1 MNAGKNWAGNY
12 SYGAKNFHEPKS
24 TKELQQI
31 VGASSSVKALGSRH
45 SFNDIA
51 DTGTDLISM
60 RNLNQVIKLDPIQ
73 QTIRV
78 QGGIT
83 YGELCPVLEAAG
95 FALPNLASLP
105 HISVAGAVATA
116 THGSGERNGNL
127 ATSVVGLQ
135 LVRADGSLVELT
147 ERDLELEASVV
158 GFGALGVVSEL
169 TLRILPTFNVRQF
182 VYEELP
188 LATVAE
194 NFDAIQA
201 SAYSVSLF
209 TDWRSEFINQVWLK
223 MTDMESLPPL
233 TLFGGKPADDHRHPI
248 RGVSAENCTEQRG
261 IPGPWNQRLAHFKLE
276 FTPSNGEELQSEY
289 FVPRSQIVPALAA
302 VASLRDAIAPLLFIS
317 EIRTVAEDSLWMSPA
332 FGQDVVGFHFTWQP
346 REAEVRAFLPTLE
359 AALAP
364 FSPRPHWGKL
374 FEANP
379 SKQYPRITDFQ
390 ALAERHDPT
399 GKFRNAFLNRTVFA

>member
-1 MNAGKNWAGNY
+1 MIAGKNWAGNY
-12 SYGAKNFHEPKS
+12 TYGAKNLHQPES
-24 TKELQQI
+24 TEELQEI
-31 VGASSSVKALGSRH
+31 VSASSSVKALGSRH

-51 DTGTDLISM
+51 DTQTDLVSM
-60 RNLNQVIKLDPIQ
+60 RKLNQVVELDPVQ
-73 QTIRV
+73 RTVRV

-116 THGSGERNGNL
+116 THGSGELNGNL

-135 LVRADGSLVELT
+135 MVRADSSLGELT
-147 ERDLELEASVV
+147 ERDPEFAASVV
-158 GFGALGVVSEL
+158 GLGALGLVTEL
-169 TLRILPTFNVRQF
+169 KLRIVPTFRVRQF

-188 LATVAE
+188 LAAVSE
-194 NFDAIQA
+194 HFDAIQA

-209 TDWRSEFINQVWLK
+209 TDWRTEFINQAWLK
-223 MTDMESLPPL
+223 MTDLESTPSES
-233 TLFGGKPADDHRHPI
+233 LFGGKPADDHRHPI
-248 RGVSAENCTEQRG
+248 RGVSAENCTEQMG
-261 IPGPWNQRLAHFKLE
+261 VSGPWNQRLAHFKLE

-289 FVPRSQIVPALAA
+289 FVQRSQVGPALAA
-302 VASLRDAIAPLLFIS
+302 VASLRDSIAPLLYIS
-317 EIRTVAEDSLWMSPA
+317 EIRTVAQDSLWLSPA
-332 FGQDVVGFHFTWQP
+332 YGQDVVGFHFTWQP

-379 SKQYPRITDFQ
+379 AGRYPRITDFR
-390 ALAERHDPT
+390 ALAQRHDPT
-399 GKFRNAFLNRTVFA
+399 GKFRNEYLDRTIFA

>member
-12 SYGAKNFHEPKS
+12 SYGAKNFYEPKS
-24 TKELQQI
+24 TEELQQI

-60 RNLNQVIKLDPIQ
+60 RNLNQVIELDPIQ
-73 QTIRV
+73 HTVRV

-116 THGSGERNGNL
+116 THGSGERNGSL

-135 LVRADGSLVELT
+135 LVRVDGSLVELT
-147 ERDLELEASVV
+147 ERDPELKASVV
-158 GFGALGVVSEL
+158 GLGALGVVSEL

-182 VYEELP
+182 VYEELL
-188 LATVAE
+188 LAAVAE

-302 VASLRDAIAPLLFIS
+302 VASLRGAIAPLLFIS

-399 GKFRNAFLNRTVFA
+399 GKFRSAFLNRTVFA